1 MKSSTAL
8 VAPQRNCGLSGL
20 AALVL
25 LGLVLSGCG
34 VVGRTSVKT
43 LQLAMQGKPDV
54 QPKPD
59 DVAAN
64 RYPQIKVTGPR
75 GGAVLVL
82 GNLDGD
88 RQAWYSN
95 DRSIVFLEDG
105 VLVGTHGGTPEL
117 QDMRIE
123 GENPFHG
130 LHQIQGPVTIQ
141 RQYDVMP
148 GYRFGMTVRGT
159 LERLGTENIEIL
171 GSTRPLLHVRERLK
185 GQGWKRDNHY
195 WVDPANGFIW
205 KSVQAIGPDAS
216 LEIIQLKPYSPDLK
230 R

>member
-1 MKSSTAL
+1 MMSRTAL
-8 VAPQRNCGLSGL
+8 VAPQRNHGLRGL

-25 LGLVLSGCG
+25 MGFALSGCG

-43 LQLAMQGKPDV
+43 VQLAMQGKPDV
-54 QPKPD
+54 QPTAA

-95 DRSIVFLEDG
+95 DRSVVFLEDG
-105 VLVGTHGGTPEL
+105 LLVGTHGGTPEL
-117 QDMRIE
+117 QGMQIE
-123 GENPFHG
+123 GQNPFHA
-130 LHQIQGPVTIQ
+130 LHQIEAPITVQ

-148 GYRFGMTVRGT
+148 GYRFGMMVSGT
-159 LERLGTENIEIL
+159 LERLGTENVEIL
-171 GSTRPLLHVRERLK
+171 NRTRPLLHVRERLE
-185 GQGWKRDNHY
+185 GQDWKRDNHY

-205 KSVQAIGPDAS
+205 KSVQAIAPDAS
-216 LEIIQLKPYSPDLK
+216 LEIIQLKPYLPDLN

>member
-1 MKSSTAL
+1 M
-8 VAPQRNCGLSGL
+8 RRL

-25 LGLVLSGCG
+25 MAIGLSGCG
-34 VVGRTSVKT
+34 VVARTSIKT
-43 LQLAMQGKPDV
+43 VHLAMQGKPDV
-54 QPKPD
+54 QPTAA

-64 RYPQIKVTGPR
+64 RYPQIKVKGPR
-75 GGAVLVL
+75 GGAILVL
-82 GNLDGD
+82 GNLDGN

-117 QDMRIE
+117 QEMRIE
-123 GENPFHG
+123 GDNPFHA
-130 LHQIQGPVTIQ
+130 LHRIQAPITVQ

-148 GYRFGMTVRGT
+148 GYRFGLAVTAT
-159 LERLGTENIEIL
+159 LERLGTEKIEIL
-171 GSTRPLLHVRERLK
+171 GNAHSLVHVRERLR
-185 GQGWKRDNHY
+185 GEGWKRDNHY

-205 KSVQAIGPDAS
+205 KSVQAIAPDAS
-216 LEIIQLKPYSPDLK
+216 LEIMQLKPYSPDLK

>member
-1 MKSSTAL
+1 MMSRTAL
-8 VAPQRNCGLSGL
+8 VASQRIPGMRGV
-20 AALVL
+20 AALML
-25 LGLVLSGCG
+25 MAIALSGCG
-34 VVGRTSVKT
+34 VVGRTSVKAV
-43 LQLAMQGKPDV
+43 QMSMQGKPDV
-54 QPKPD
+54 QPSPA

-64 RYPQIKVTGPR
+64 RYPQIKVTTSR

-82 GNLDGD
+82 GNIDGG

-95 DRSIVFLEDG
+95 DRGIVFLVDG
-105 VLVGTHGGTPEL
+105 LLVATHGGTPEL

-123 GENPFHG
+123 GENPFHA
-130 LHQIQGPVTIQ
+130 LHLIEAPVTTQ

-148 GYRFGMTVRGT
+148 GYRFGITVTGT

-171 GSTRPLLHVRERLK
+171 GSTRALLHVRERLR
-185 GQGWKRDNHY
+185 GQGWKGDNHY

-205 KSVQAIGPDAS
+205 KSVQAIAPDAS
-216 LEIIQLKPYSPDLK
+216 LEIIQLKPYSLDLK

>member
-1 MKSSTAL
+1 M
-8 VAPQRNCGLSGL
+8 RGL

-25 LGLVLSGCG
+25 MAIGLSGCG

-43 LQLAMQGKPDV
+43 VQLAMQGKPDV
-54 QPKPD
+54 QPTAA

-64 RYPQIKVTGPR
+64 RYPQIKVKGPR
-75 GGAVLVL
+75 GGAILVL
-82 GNLDGD
+82 GNLDGN

-117 QDMRIE
+117 QEMRIE
-123 GENPFHG
+123 GDNPFHA
-130 LHQIQGPVTIQ
+130 LHRIQAPITVQ

-148 GYRFGMTVRGT
+148 GYRFGLAVNAT
-159 LERLGTENIEIL
+159 LERLGTEKIEIL
-171 GSTRPLLHVRERLK
+171 GNAHSLVHVRERLR
-185 GQGWKRDNHY
+185 GEGWKRDNHY

-205 KSVQAIGPDAS
+205 KSVQAIAPDAS
-216 LEIIQLKPYSPDLK
+216 LEIMQLKPYSPDLK

>member
-1 MKSSTAL
+1 MSRTAL
-8 VAPQRNCGLSGL
+8 VAPQRTQGMRGL

-25 LGLVLSGCG
+25 LAIGLSGCG
-34 VVGRTSVKT
+34 VVGRTSIKT
-43 LQLAMQGKPDV
+43 VQLAMQGKPDIE
-54 QPKPD
+54 PTAA
-59 DVAAN
+59 DVSAN
-64 RYPQIKVTGPR
+64 PYPQIKVTGPR

-82 GNLDGD
+82 GNIDGD

-105 VLVGTHGGTPEL
+105 LLVGTHGGTPEL

-123 GENPFHG
+123 GENPFHA
-130 LHQIQGPVTIQ
+130 LHRVQAPVTVQ

-148 GYRFGMTVRGT
+148 GYRFGMPVSGT
-159 LERLGTENIEIL
+159 LERLGTENVEIL
-171 GSTRPLLHVRERLK
+171 GNTHALLHVRERLK
-185 GQGWKRDNHY
+185 GQDWNRENHY

-205 KSVQAIGPDAS
+205 KSLQAIAPDAS
-216 LEIIQLKPYSPDLK
+216 LEIIQLKPYSPDLN